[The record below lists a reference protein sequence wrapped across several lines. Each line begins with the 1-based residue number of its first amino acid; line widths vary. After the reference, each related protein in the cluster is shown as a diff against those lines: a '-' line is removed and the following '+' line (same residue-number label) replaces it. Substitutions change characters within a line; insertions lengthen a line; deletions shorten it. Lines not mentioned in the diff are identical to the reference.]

1 MRWLR
6 DWLGRLCGAGPQGA
20 GPRLWFA
27 ARRQPLEGF
36 LSFYVSDPMFADM
49 RDLVGG
55 RDVSRLVRS
64 SVALGLGLYGERPE
78 LMAYFDSRAAQQ
90 RHVTCCCSVT
100 MSDRVVRVAQGQQSR
115 FLRASVEF
123 GLLVFRAHP
132 GLLSSLDERQPE

>member
-6 DWLGRLCGAGPQGA
+6 DWLGRLFVSWAERTGPGL
-20 GPRLWFA
+20 RFSL
-27 ARRQPLEGF
+27 RRPLLEGF
-36 LSFYVSDPMFADM
+36 LSFYVSDAMFADM
-49 RDLVGG
+49 RDLAGD

-78 LMAYFDSRAAQQ
+78 LMAYFDRRAAQQ
-90 RHVTCCCSVT
+90 RHVTCCCSAT
-100 MSDRVVRVAQGQQSR
+100 LSDRVVRVAQGQQSR